1 MLELIF
7 NRLKNSGDF
16 AQVEVCESLDV
27 IIGVAPAMDD
37 GTVVIVPWQESARPS
52 PISTGGHRQM
62 VAVRFVVAV
71 VLRRHDDPKGAER
84 AVAFDS
90 YRRKVETL
98 LAGWE
103 PSPDHDLCDLVGA
116 EVSGLGN
123 GVSIYA
129 QTWQTSRI
137 LTGD

>member
-1 MLELIF
+1 MLELIWQ
-7 NRLKNSGDF
+7 RLKDSGDF

-27 IIGVAPAMDD
+27 VVGVAPALDD
-37 GTVVIVPWQESARPS
+37 GSLVLVPWQESARQS
-52 PISTGGHRQM
+52 PISTGGHRPF

-71 VLRRHDDPKGAER
+71 VLRRHDDPQGGAR
-84 AVAFDS
+84 ALAFDT
-90 YRRKVETL
+90 YRRKVEAL
-98 LAGWE
+98 LAGWA

-116 EVSGLGN
+116 ETSGLGN

-129 QTWQTSRI
+129 QTWQTSRF